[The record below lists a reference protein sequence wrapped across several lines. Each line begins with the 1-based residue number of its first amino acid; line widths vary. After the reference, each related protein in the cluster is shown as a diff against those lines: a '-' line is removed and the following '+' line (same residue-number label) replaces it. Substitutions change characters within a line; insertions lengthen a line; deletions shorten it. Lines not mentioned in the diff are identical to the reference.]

1 LGTGRSRGARAF
13 VCEDGVQELRH
24 KSSDTRV
31 PTHMSKTCVQ
41 DLCPRLGP
49 PAAAIGR
56 SPACRQVASGL
67 LAHDGRL

>member
-1 LGTGRSRGARAF
+1 LGTGRSRGARALE
-13 VCEDGVQELRH
+13 CEDGVQEFRLI
-24 KSSDTRV
+24 
-31 PTHMSKTCVQ
+31 
-41 DLCPRLGP
+41 CPRLGP